1 MLYFDYTSSDY
12 QTKFC
17 KLDTHTLF
25 EMWIKDLYARIPHIQ
40 HNADGETSIKPL
52 IDNIMTN
59 GGIINLL
66 YFNYTSSDY
75 QTIFV
80 NLIHVHCLKCESR
93 ICMSDSL
100 I

>member
-1 MLYFDYTSSDY
+1 
-12 QTKFC
+12 
-17 KLDTHTLF
+17 
-25 EMWIKDLYARIPHIQ
+25 
-40 HNADGETSIKPL
+40 
-52 IDNIMTN
+52 MTN

-100 I
+100 IEHNADGETSIEPLFDNIMTKGGIIIGTFV